1 MIVVGSRLSTVHE
14 FEGFIDLPENS
25 EKLFELI
32 DGEIVEKVVT
42 REHGIIAGNIITDL
56 NIYLRQHQNGR
67 AGVEVHHHTPEN
79 DQNNRLP
86 DVSVIMDITKP
97 VPDNGTTPYMPDLAV
112 EIKSP
117 TDSLKKLREKIHFYL
132 AHGTKIGWLV
142 IPEKRLVDV
151 YTPDDEFFL
160 GEDETL
166 SGGDMLPGFT
176 LPVKNI
182 FWGL

>member
-1 MIVVGSRLSTVHE
+1 MVISSQLYTVSE
-14 FEGFIDLPENS
+14 FEAFIARPENS

-42 REHGIIAGNIITDL
+42 REHGIIAGTIITYFNNFL
-56 NIYLRQHQNGR
+56 WQNQIGN
-67 AGVEVHHHTPEN
+67 AAVEARHRPREDTHN
-79 DQNNRLP
+79 DRLP
-86 DVSVIMDITKP
+86 DVSIVIGNKP
-97 VPDNGTTPYMPDLAV
+97 VERVGATPYMPDLAV

-166 SGGDMLPGFT
+166 SGGDVLPGFT